1 MGTTAP
7 WRTPFGSAQRAHSN
21 HPPPGSDKP
30 IIKGLLR
37 VPVPIRE
44 VLDHAHVDPSPLP
57 QGFALLGQ
65 ALNSDQTCPVSYN
78 ETQFLAGSAV
88 RLEQGRCPDESVSDS
103 YVMKTAGVQGELRDD
118 GNG

>member
-1 MGTTAP
+1 MGTTGP

-37 VPVPIRE
+37 VAAPIRE
-44 VLDHAHVDPSPLP
+44 VLDHAHVDPSPPP

-65 ALNSDQTCPVSYN
+65 ALARAVSGFRPTAFSRMTCK
-78 ETQFLAGSAV
+78 
-88 RLEQGRCPDESVSDS
+88 PDLSSSVTSPFARTS
-103 YVMKTAGVQGELRDD
+103 CTRWAITI
-118 GNG
+118 

>member
-37 VPVPIRE
+37 VAAPIRE
-44 VLDHAHVDPSPLP
+44 VLDHAHVDPSPPP

-65 ALNSDQTCPVSYN
+65 ALAIRSPGPRSVRTSQRSLQANCYIPRSYK
-78 ETQFLAGSAV
+78 SPSV
-88 RLEQGRCPDESVSDS
+88 PD
-103 YVMKTAGVQGELRDD
+103 
-118 GNG
+118 

>member
-1 MGTTAP
+1 MGTTGP

-37 VPVPIRE
+37 VAAPIRE
-44 VLDHAHVDPSPLP
+44 VLDHAHVDPSPSP

-65 ALNSDQTCPVSYN
+65 ALYRMVLT
-78 ETQFLAGSAV
+78 
-88 RLEQGRCPDESVSDS
+88 LEHRHGPCINWCSFEPIRGFRSGNFSDS
-103 YVMKTAGVQGELRDD
+103 
-118 GNG
+118 N